1 MDFKKEAAKHAVV
14 FIQPNMAI
22 GLGAGSTIAHVVY
35 FLKEDLSKASTLSI
49 FTSSFTTKQLLIN
62 EGFAVRDIS
71 SATVLDIYF
80 DGCDQFDKDLNAL
93 KSGGGIHT
101 HEKLLATMAKEF
113 VIIGDDTKRALQ
125 LNTKYPLVIEL
136 IPEALQHV
144 SHTIAAIF
152 EGASIK
158 LRMGD
163 KQDGAVITRNG
174 NYLLDVFVQQWPP
187 LEEVNP
193 AVKSITGVVE
203 TSLFYN
209 IATKAIIGTKD
220 GVIVLDKSN

>member
-1 MDFKKEAAKHAVV
+1 MDLKKEAARHAATL
-14 FIQPNMAI
+14 IQPNMTI
-22 GLGAGSTIAHVVY
+22 GLGAGSTIAHVVN
-35 FLKEDLSKASTLSI
+35 FLKEDLSKASTLKI

-62 EGFAVRDIS
+62 EGFMVQDIS
-71 SATVLDIYF
+71 SAKTLDIYF

-113 VIIGDDTKRALQ
+113 VIIGDDTKQVQQ
-125 LNTKYPLVIEL
+125 LETKYPLVVEL
-136 IPEALQHV
+136 IPESLQHV
-144 SHTIAAIF
+144 IHTI
-152 EGASIK
+152 ESVLKGATIK

-174 NYLLDVFVQQWPP
+174 NYLIDVFVQQWPP
-187 LEEVNP
+187 LAEVNP

-203 TSLFYN
+203 TSLFYGV
-209 IATKAIIGTKD
+209 ATRAIIGTKE
-220 GVIVLDKSN
+220 GVIVVDKRK

>member
-1 MDFKKEAAKHAVV
+1 MDFKKEAARHAATL
-14 FIQPNMAI
+14 IQPNMVI
-22 GLGAGSTIAHVVY
+22 GLGAGSTTAHVVH
-35 FLKEDLSKASTLSI
+35 FLKEDLSKASTLTI

-62 EGFAVRDIS
+62 EGFIVQDIS

-80 DGCDQFDKDLNAL
+80 DGCDQFDKDLTAL

-113 VIIGDDTKRALQ
+113 VIIGDDTKHVQQ
-125 LNTKYPLVIEL
+125 LDTKYPIVIEL

-144 SHTIAAIF
+144 SHTIPGIF
-152 EGASIK
+152 NGATMN

-163 KQDGAVITRNG
+163 KKDGPVVTRNG
-174 NYLLDVFVQQWPP
+174 NYLVDVFVQQWPP

-220 GVIVLDKSN
+220 GVVVLDKSK